1 MRHFPLIGSTSNLPL
16 FSSLTSPV
24 DIKFV
29 KKYLELISITLPI
42 KRLVVNVKNINNKF
56 ATIDIGNTGILGS
69 IYRDEL
75 SPNNDTLK

>member
-42 KRLVVNVKNINNKF
+42 KRLVVNPIVASK
-56 ATIDIGNTGILGS
+56 S
-69 IYRDEL
+69 VRL
-75 SPNNDTLK
+75 SS